1 MLFAKLQRILEL
13 TKDYVVKHITFQMYR
28 GTNSGLFSPIGIKAI
43 GKRDNLAV
51 QFYERD
57 DGLFQF
63 IEGLHCFLFSE
74 VLTELLHHRV
84 IFYTYSSVMGVER
97 GKLINEDTS
106 IIVNMMNLE
115 SLAKKLH
122 LYKR

>member
-1 MLFAKLQRILEL
+1 MLIPVF
-13 TKDYVVKHITFQMYR
+13 
-28 GTNSGLFSPIGIKAI
+28 FSPIGIKVI
-43 GKRDNLAV
+43 GERDNLAV
-51 QFYERD
+51 HFNERD

-74 VLTELLHHRV
+74 VLAELLHNRV
-84 IFYTYSSVMGVER
+84 IFYTSSSVMGVER

-115 SLAKKLH
+115 RLAKKSASL
-122 LYKR
+122 